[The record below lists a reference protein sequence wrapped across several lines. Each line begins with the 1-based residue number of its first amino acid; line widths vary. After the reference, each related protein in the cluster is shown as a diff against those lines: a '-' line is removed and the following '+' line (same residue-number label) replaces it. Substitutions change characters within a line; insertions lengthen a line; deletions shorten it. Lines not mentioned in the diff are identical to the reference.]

1 MQNFFQRLDP
11 ESCTCAYIL
20 VDESSRKAVLIDPVR
35 EQVDRDLTL
44 LNEHQLTLE
53 WILETHVH
61 ADHVTGA
68 AQLQAAT
75 HAATAVSELAGVAC
89 ASRHLH
95 EGETVTFGE
104 QSLSVIAIPG
114 HTAGCVSYLWRDRLF
129 SGDALLIDGC
139 GRTDFQEGDPGQLYD
154 SIAGK
159 LFALPDETL
168 VYPAHDYS
176 GRQVT
181 TIGEQRQANP
191 RLAGKSR
198 EAFIDLMDKLD
209 LDAPRKIQVALPAN
223 RLCGREPT
231 LNELM

>member
-11 ESCTCAYIL
+11 ESCTYTYIL

-35 EQVDRDLTL
+35 EQVDRDLAL
-44 LNEHQLTLE
+44 LDEHQLTLE

-75 HAATAVSELAGVAC
+75 HAATAVSERAGVAC
-89 ASRHLH
+89 ASRHLRD
-95 EGETVTFGE
+95 GEAVSFGE
-104 QSLSVIAIPG
+104 QTLRVIATPG
-114 HTAGCVSYLWRDRLF
+114 HTAGCVSYLWNDRLF
-129 SGDALLIDGC
+129 SGDALLIDAC

-154 SIAGK
+154 SVTGK
-159 LFALPDETL
+159 LFTLPDETL

-176 GRQVT
+176 GRQVS
-181 TIGEQRQANP
+181 TIGEQRQTNP

-198 EAFIDLMDKLD
+198 EEFIDLMDSLD

-223 RLCGREPT
+223 RLCGREQK
-231 LNELM
+231 LNEVM